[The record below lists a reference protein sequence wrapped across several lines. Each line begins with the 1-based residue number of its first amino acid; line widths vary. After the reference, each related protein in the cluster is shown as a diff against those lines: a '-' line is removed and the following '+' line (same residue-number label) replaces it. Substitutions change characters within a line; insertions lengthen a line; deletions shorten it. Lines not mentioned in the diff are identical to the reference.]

1 MRRVPPASETDPVVH
16 TSALELRRD
25 GRPVLG
31 PLDWTV
37 SPGERWV
44 VMGPNGCGKS
54 TLAQC
59 LQGRLHPWDGALEV
73 LGVRIG
79 AEPLQ
84 SLWKRIGFAGD
95 TLERLVDPGTPLLQ
109 YVATAMLGTVGV
121 RFAKPGPK
129 LRQRALEELRRWTID
144 EIALRPFHMVS
155 LGQKRKA
162 HIARALV
169 GDPELLLLDEPF
181 AGLDPVARFELLRRV
196 ESWSEVHPTLPF
208 VLITHHV
215 EEIPSTTTHLL
226 LLGPDG
232 GVLYCGTLRAGLRS
246 PAFSQAFGKPLRVTG
261 APGRWVLGFP
271 SLGKLLEPAA
281 RNR

>member
-1 MRRVPPASETDPVVH
+1 MNSAKARSATDCVLA
-16 TSALELRRD
+16 TRALELRRD
-25 GRPVLG
+25 GRAVVG

-37 SPGERWV
+37 HPGERWV

-59 LQGRLHPWDGALEV
+59 LQGRLHPWDGSLEV
-73 LGVRIG
+73 LGIRIG
-79 AEPLQ
+79 EEPLQ

-95 TLERLVDPGTPLLQ
+95 TLERLVDPGTTLLQ

-121 RFAKPGPK
+121 RFSQPGPK
-129 LRQRALEELRRWTID
+129 LRRRALEELGRWGIED
-144 EIALRPFHMVS
+144 LAHRSFHQVS
-155 LGQKRKA
+155 LGQKRKT

-196 ESWSEVHPTLPF
+196 ETWSEVHPTLPF

-215 EEIPSTTTHLL
+215 EEIPSTATHLL
-226 LLGPDG
+226 LLGTNG
-232 GVLYCGTLRAGLRS
+232 NALYRGPLRAGLRS
-246 PAFSQAFGKPLRVTG
+246 PAFSQAFGRPLRVGGT
-261 APGRWVLGFP
+261 PGHWVLSFP
-271 SLGKLLEPAA
+271 SERTTLEPAA

>member
-1 MRRVPPASETDPVVH
+1 MSLSKARSATDCVLA
-16 TSALELRRD
+16 TCALELRRD
-25 GRPVLG
+25 GRAVVG
-31 PLDWTV
+31 PLDWSV
-37 SPGERWV
+37 RPGERWV

-59 LQGRLHPWDGALEV
+59 LQGRLHPWDGSLEV
-73 LGVRIG
+73 LDIHIG
-79 AEPLQ
+79 EEPLQ

-95 TLERLVDPGTPLLQ
+95 TLERLVDPGTTLLQ

-121 RFAKPGPK
+121 RFAQPGPK
-129 LRQRALEELRRWTID
+129 LRARALQELARWGIED
-144 EIALRPFHMVS
+144 LAARSFHQVS

-232 GVLYCGTLRAGLRS
+232 GVLYHGALRAGLRS

-271 SLGKLLEPAA
+271 SLQVKSPRST